1 MHLISRI
8 LIVASVLLFVS
19 PARAQITNVTDTTST
34 PIPGAGHDYIHILN
48 ETVNPANGSVSLRI
62 QVPTPPG
69 RKMSLPFAFA
79 YDSGGAQHLQPDGT
93 GLNFWVDNTAYL
105 DKGGWSYSVP
115 MISELQVTEPAGQG
129 RCTYYSNYVF
139 QDETGGR
146 HPLYLSIDAAS
157 APCAQATPIVPVQK
171 FSGGDDFYLA
181 ALTATSG
188 PSPVLVASASGTVFS
203 FGLASHPG
211 GVDNVSTGLV
221 SSIEDRNGNT
231 LTVTDL
237 GLNNDSGAFNVRDTL
252 GRTVLSTSS
261 FGSSSDTITVSS
273 LSNPYTATW
282 GSDSANQAVNS
293 VLVRTDSNGCNGIPN
308 LSGPPSVLKQIT
320 LPNNTSYTFSY
331 DPSYGLLNKI
341 TYPGGGFVRYSWTLN
356 PLSEFQALPDVL
368 GGGNTGCLWHYDTPA
383 VAQRSV
389 SFDGVHIALQQTF
402 SYSTTWSSVPQSWTT
417 KTTTVTT
424 TDNIAGLSYTTVYT
438 YSAYTAPR
446 QTNDY
451 SPYQPQIPVEQ
462 TIVTKN
468 SSGTTL
474 RTVNKTWFDQYEIKS
489 QQTVLEN
496 GLSSQ
501 TNYMYGP
508 GAQITEQDD
517 YDFGAGAPGG
527 LLRKTE
533 TNYGVNSS
541 APRGNATM
549 VTKQCLASCVSA
561 TSTYAYDE
569 TGQVTGVTDPRGNLT
584 SYSFVDSYSSGTA
597 PGQTNAYLT
606 QVTYPNTGVA
616 HVETFTYAYSD
627 GQLTSSTDQN
637 NHATNY
643 FYNDSLRR
651 LTETDYPDGGKTT
664 ITYSD
669 TAPSPTVTTS
679 KLITSALPLTSV
691 VVMDGLGQAVQTQTT
706 SDPDGTDYTDRTLD
720 GLRHV
725 WKQSNPHRS
734 SSLSSDGTTTNYFD
748 AIGRSCLIVPPDG
761 AMPSGNPCS
770 GQPSNTVFTSY
781 SGNTVTVTD
790 ETGNSRTSV
799 TDALGRLV
807 EVDEPGAAS
816 PSTSGSGSGSISGA
830 EQSIGG
836 TPATSGTGSV
846 TLNGTLQSKQ
856 VQSQTAVAGAGSVT
870 LSGSLQNKQVQTH
883 AATSGTGSVTIDG
896 SEQST
901 CPPAPQLCSGQN

>member
-188 PSPVLVASASGTVFS
+188 PSPVLVAS
-203 FGLASHPG
+203 
-211 GVDNVSTGLV
+211 
-221 SSIEDRNGNT
+221 
-231 LTVTDL
+231 
-237 GLNNDSGAFNVRDTL
+237 
-252 GRTVLSTSS
+252 
-261 FGSSSDTITVSS
+261 SDTITVSS

-282 GSDSANQAVNS
+282 GSNSANQAVNS

-527 LLRKTE
+527 LLRKTVTNYQNFPSTPIYANGPSIFDRPCQTIVYDSSGGNRVAETDYFYDGSTSACGAAGTPSVAGVSGLPSGTHDE

-561 TSTYAYDE
+561 TST
-569 TGQVTGVTDPRGNLT
+569 
-584 SYSFVDSYSSGTA
+584 
-597 PGQTNAYLT
+597 
-606 QVTYPNTGVA
+606 
-616 HVETFTYAYSD
+616 
-627 GQLTSSTDQN
+627 
-637 NHATNY
+637 
-643 FYNDSLRR
+643 
-651 LTETDYPDGGKTT
+651 
-664 ITYSD
+664 
-669 TAPSPTVTTS
+669 
-679 KLITSALPLTSV
+679 
-691 VVMDGLGQAVQTQTT
+691 
-706 SDPDGTDYTDRTLD
+706 
-720 GLRHV
+720 
-725 WKQSNPHRS
+725 
-734 SSLSSDGTTTNYFD
+734 
-748 AIGRSCLIVPPDG
+748 
-761 AMPSGNPCS
+761 
-770 GQPSNTVFTSY
+770 
-781 SGNTVTVTD
+781 
-790 ETGNSRTSV
+790 
-799 TDALGRLV
+799 
-807 EVDEPGAAS
+807 
-816 PSTSGSGSGSISGA
+816 
-830 EQSIGG
+830 
-836 TPATSGTGSV
+836 
-846 TLNGTLQSKQ
+846 
-856 VQSQTAVAGAGSVT
+856 
-870 LSGSLQNKQVQTH
+870 
-883 AATSGTGSVTIDG
+883 
-896 SEQST
+896 
-901 CPPAPQLCSGQN
+901 